1 VKFKKPPIVE
11 AWIEFK
17 VSLTDEYVGWDEST
31 AKEFINKH
39 FADFKQQ
46 EFFGLTEVKIDP
58 KTGNV
63 LETRRSF
70 ERVRAFTEDRDR
82 CVQAGRNLLVF
93 NQIRKSEE
101 KWPGYEQLRDSAFDG
116 LQKYLHFRSL
126 NTLVGVS
133 LHYLDIVAIPKGKDG
148 KIKLEDYFTVY
159 PHLPDGSFGA
169 MSGFRVVMQLPETC
183 KGGNMTLSIQS
194 LPAFG
199 PSEDK
204 GRFAMDWH
212 VCSNQGTFDTDSAL
226 KWLVEAHSD
235 LSTAFECAFTQK
247 GLYLFEPEGR

>member
-17 VSLTDEYVGWDEST
+17 VSLTDESVAWGEST
-31 AKEFINKH
+31 AKEFMNKH

-46 EFFGLTEVKIDP
+46 EFFVLTGVKIDP

-70 ERVRAFTEDRDR
+70 ERVRAFTKDRDR

-93 NQIRKSEE
+93 NQIRQGE
-101 KWPGYEQLRDSAFDG
+101 KEWPGYERLRDGAFDA
-116 LQKYLHFRSL
+116 LQKYLDFRSL

-133 LHYLDIVAIPKGKDG
+133 LHYLDIVAIPKGNDG
-148 KIKLEDYFTVY
+148 KIKLEDYFAVY
-159 PHLPDGSFGA
+159 PHLPDGSFGV
-169 MSGFRVVMQLPETC
+169 MSGFQVVMQLPKAC
-183 KGGNMTLSIQS
+183 KSGNMTLSIQS

-204 GRFAMDWH
+204 GRFAMYWH
-212 VCSNQGTFDTDSAL
+212 VCSNQETYDMDSAL
-226 KWLVEAHSD
+226 KWLGEAHSD
-235 LSTAFECAFTQK
+235 IGCAFERAFTQK

>member
-1 VKFKKPPIVE
+1 MKFKKPPILE

-17 VSLTDEYVGWDEST
+17 VGLTDESVGWDEST

-46 EFFGLTEVKIDP
+46 EFFGLAEVKIDS
-58 KTGNV
+58 KTLKVSQTGMF
-63 LETRRSF
+63 F
-70 ERVRAFTEDRDR
+70 ERVRAFTKDRER

-93 NQIRKSEE
+93 NQIRQGEE
-101 KWPGYEQLRDSAFDG
+101 EWPGYERLQDG
-116 LQKYLHFRSL
+116 ASDALQKYLSFRGLS
-126 NTLVGVS
+126 TLVSVS
-133 LHYLDIVAIPKGKDG
+133 VHYRDIVAIPKGKDG
-148 KIKLEDYFTVY
+148 KIKLEDYFAVY
-159 PHLPDGSFGA
+159 PHLPNGSFGA
-169 MSGFRVVMQLPETC
+169 MSWFRVVMQLPEAC

-212 VCSNQGTFDTDSAL
+212 VCSNQGIYDIDSAL

-235 LSTAFECAFTQK
+235 ISTAFERAFTQK
-247 GLYLFEPEGR
+247 GLCLFEP

>member
-17 VSLTDEYVGWDEST
+17 VGLTDESVGWDEST
-31 AKEFINKH
+31 AKELINKH

-58 KTGNV
+58 KTANV

-70 ERVRAFTEDRDR
+70 ERVRAFTEDRDQ
-82 CVQAGRNLLVF
+82 CVQGGRNLLVY
-93 NQIRKSEE
+93 NQIRQGE
-101 KWPGYEQLRDSAFDG
+101 KEWPGYERLRDSAFDA
-116 LQKYLHFRSL
+116 LQKYLDFRTL

-159 PHLPDGSFGA
+159 PHLPDGAFGA
-169 MSGFRVVMQLPETC
+169 ISGFRVAMQLPQAC

-204 GRFAMDWH
+204 GRFSIDWH
-212 VCSNQGTFDTDSAL
+212 VTSDGKTHDVDSARQ
-226 KWLVEAHSD
+226 WLEQAHKD
-235 LSTAFECAFTQK
+235 LRGVFVAGFTEQ
-247 GLYLFEPEGR
+247 GFAIFEPEGR